1 MLVWDMNEK
10 DLVSASVH
18 SPGDKTPSITG
29 VTRAYEEITPG
40 CSAHGVVRVGVSGA
54 WLVTAE
60 IKETASRRTN
70 TPFIN

>member
-1 MLVWDMNEK
+1 
-10 DLVSASVH
+10 
-18 SPGDKTPSITG
+18 
-29 VTRAYEEITPG
+29 
-40 CSAHGVVRVGVSGA
+40 VGVSGA